1 MNKEL
6 ELEAE
11 KYYKENVEGEPLT
24 YETPI
29 HCFIAGATSD
39 AAKKYWYKQFEKQ
52 KLEFAIEQLNK
63 LESSLKEKYTHLT
76 YLQKD
81 FIGKM
86 REQHIRNKKAGISVA
101 KEEIRRDIK
110 ELEQKLK
117 EYDTN

>member
-52 KLEFAIEQLNK
+52 KLEFAIEQL
-63 LESSLKEKYTHLT
+63 
-76 YLQKD
+76 
-81 FIGKM
+81 
-86 REQHIRNKKAGISVA
+86 KKASMLIVSQHERKA
-101 KEEIRRDIK
+101 NLRIII
-110 ELEQKLK
+110 ELEQKLSK
-117 EYDTN
+117 L